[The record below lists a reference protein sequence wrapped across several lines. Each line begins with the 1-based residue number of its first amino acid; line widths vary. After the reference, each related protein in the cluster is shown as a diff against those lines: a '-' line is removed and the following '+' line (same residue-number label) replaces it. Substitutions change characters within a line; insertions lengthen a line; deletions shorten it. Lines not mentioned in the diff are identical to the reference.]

1 MERAQTTKKND
12 AVTLRQF
19 NLFLKTANLPSQFK
33 GTVKQF
39 KDVVQQMPI
48 ILQDLLFA
56 EWISKHLKK
65 DPHFPQGKPYPND
78 QYLMKQMSLQRLY
91 RDIQYDTWRAQ
102 QLLAV
107 DNGDSANHKGHAD
120 KVLFTKKLELIGL
133 SLHGGSFHNT

>member
-56 EWISKHLKK
+56 EWISQHLKK
-65 DPHFPQGKPYPND
+65 VHN
-78 QYLMKQMSLQRLY
+78 
-91 RDIQYDTWRAQ
+91 IQVFLVIVVQVVIHVTTKWI
-102 QLLAV
+102 LL
-107 DNGDSANHKGHAD
+107 D
-120 KVLFTKKLELIGL
+120 LIGL
-133 SLHGGSFHNT
+133 SLHGGSFHNS